1 MPHCTYSFRLAT
13 VVRTSCV
20 GKINRGIAP
29 WGGQDYERLEQALKI
44 VSETD
49 GGRSVKRNPR
59 GGPGGIAPS
68 GRQDYER
75 PEQAN
80 LNNIVL

>member
-59 GGPGGIAPS
+59 GDRAESRPLA
-68 GRQDYER
+68 GRITSALSK
-75 PEQAN
+75 PT
-80 LNNIVL
+80 